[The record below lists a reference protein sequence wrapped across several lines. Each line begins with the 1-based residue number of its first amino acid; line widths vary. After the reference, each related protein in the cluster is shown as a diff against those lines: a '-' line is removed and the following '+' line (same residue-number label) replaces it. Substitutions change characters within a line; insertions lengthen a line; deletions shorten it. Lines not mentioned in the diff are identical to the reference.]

1 MDEIFDFDRRIERR
15 GTDSLKW
22 GRYEGRDVLPLW
34 VADMD
39 FASPPCVQRAL
50 RQLVDF
56 GVFGYTMPPAAA
68 AEAVAA
74 WAGSHYGWRIE
85 TDWLVWLP
93 GIVPGLHV
101 ACLAGADAGE
111 EVATFSPVY
120 PPFLAAPSATGR
132 VLKDVPL
139 RCEAGRWSMDLAAL
153 ERAITPATRLLLLSH
168 PQNPTGRAY
177 GREELAALAAVC
189 ARHDL
194 VVCSDEIHCDLMLD
208 ERPHVPFALLGETVA
223 ARTITLMSPAK
234 TFNTPGLSCGFAVI
248 PDPALRARFARAAQG
263 IVPHANAFGYA
274 ACRAAYTE
282 GEPWR
287 AALLG
292 YLRGNRELLER
303 YVREELSPLTM
314 TSVEA
319 TYLAW
324 IDARGLGVDH
334 PARVFEA
341 AGVGLSDG
349 ALFNGPGF
357 VRLNFGCPR
366 ATLVEALNRLRR
378 AVRQAPPR

>member
-1 MDEIFDFDRRIERR
+1 MDDTFDFDRPIERR

-22 GRYEGRDVLPLW
+22 GRYASRDILPMW

-39 FASPPCVQRAL
+39 FASPLCVRRAL
-50 RQLVDF
+50 QSCVDH
-56 GVFGYTMPPAAA
+56 GVYGYTTAPAAA

-74 WAGSHYGWRIE
+74 WAWSRYGWRIAA
-85 TDWLVWLP
+85 DWLVWLP

-101 ACLAGADAGE
+101 ACLAGAAAGE
-111 EVATFSPVY
+111 EVATFTPVY
-120 PPFLAAPSATGR
+120 PPFLSAPQATGR
-132 VLKDVPL
+132 VLKGVPL
-139 RCEAGRWSMDLAAL
+139 RREAGRWSMDLAAL
-153 ERAITPATRLLLLSH
+153 EAAITPRTRLLLLCH

-177 GREELAALAAVC
+177 GREELAALAALC

-194 VVCSDEIHCDLMLD
+194 VVCSDEIHGDLMLD
-208 ERPHVPFALLGETVA
+208 DRAHLPFAALGESIA

-234 TFNTPGLSCGFAVI
+234 TFNTPGLNCGFALI
-248 PDPALRARFARAAQG
+248 PDPALRARFGRAGQG
-263 IVPHANAFGYA
+263 IVPHPNAFGYA
-274 ACRAAYTE
+274 ACRAAYAE

-287 AALLG
+287 EALIG

-303 YVREELSPLTM
+303 FVRDELAPLSM
-314 TSVEA
+314 AHVEA

-324 IDARGLGVDH
+324 IDARGLGVGDAH
-334 PARVFEA
+334 RLFEG

-349 ALFNGPGF
+349 TAFHGPGF

-366 ATLVEALNRLRR
+366 ATLVEALDRLRR
-378 AVRQAPPR
+378 AVRQAAPR